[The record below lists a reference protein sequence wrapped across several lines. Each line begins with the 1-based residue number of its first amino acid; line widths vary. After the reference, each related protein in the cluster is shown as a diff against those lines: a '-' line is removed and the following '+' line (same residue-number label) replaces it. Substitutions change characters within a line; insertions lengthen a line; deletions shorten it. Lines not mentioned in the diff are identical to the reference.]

1 MKDATIGEIILSML
15 FSYKAVKKDGTHYEG
30 TLEAQDK
37 FALFKKIH
45 EQGDA
50 VLEATEKNGGGS
62 LKKFLNFSFGGAKM
76 ADRIMF
82 AKNLAAMLKAGLP
95 LARAL
100 TVLERQMTGK
110 VWKPIFASLSD
121 SLAKGTPFS
130 AALAMFPKSFS
141 SLFVSMVAAGEESGS
156 LAQSLLIVGEQ
167 LEKSHNLQKKVKGAM
182 MYPSIILGVMVIIG
196 ILMLIFVI
204 PKLTATFKE
213 FKADLPMATKFV
225 IWISDLF
232 ESHYILIILGLIV
245 VSVGGFAFTKTAV
258 GKRFMGKLVLKLPI
272 IGNIAKE
279 VNSARVARTFSSLL
293 SSGVEVV
300 TAIKITSD
308 VVQNVHYKEMLA
320 LTAENIQKGSTLQSL
335 FMPRGDL
342 YPSFVSEMIGV
353 GEETGTLS
361 KTLFEVALFYE
372 NEVDQKTKDM
382 STIIEPFLMVFI
394 GTAVGFF
401 DLAMISPIYSLSNN
415 IS

>member
-1 MKDATIGEIILSML
+1 M
-15 FSYKAVKKDGTHYEG
+15 FFVYKAIKKDGTHYNG
-30 TLEAQDK
+30 TLEANDK
-37 FALFKKIH
+37 FAVYKKLH
-45 EQGDA
+45 EEGDT
-50 VLEATEKNGGGS
+50 VLSVNEEGKRGS
-62 LKKFLNFSFGGAKM
+62 LKNILNISFGGPKM
-76 ADRIMF
+76 ADKIMF
-82 AKNLAAMLKAGLP
+82 AKNLSAMLKAGLP

-110 VWKPIFASLSD
+110 VWKPVFASLSD
-121 SLAKGTPFS
+121 SLSKGTSFS
-130 AALAMFPKSFS
+130 VALGLFPKTFS

-156 LAQSLLIVGEQ
+156 LSQSLSIVGEQ
-167 LEKSHNLQKKVKGAM
+167 LEKSYNLQKKVRGAM
-182 MYPSIILGVMVIIG
+182 MYPGIILSVMIIIG
-196 ILMLIFVI
+196 IMMLVFVI

-213 FKADLPMATKFV
+213 FNTELPFATQLV
-225 IWISDLF
+225 IWVSDF
-232 ESHYILIILGLIV
+232 FAAHYIIVVLALIV
-245 VSVGGFAFTKTAV
+245 AVVATYIFSKTDT
-258 GKRFMGKLVLKLPI
+258 GKRFIGRLVLKLPI

-279 VNSARVARTFSSLL
+279 VNSARMSRTFSSLL

-308 VVQNVHYKEMLA
+308 VVQNVHYKEMLKT
-320 LTAENIQKGSTLQSL
+320 TAENIQKGSTLQSL
-335 FMPRGDL
+335 FMPRADL

-361 KTLFEVALFYE
+361 KTLFEVAIFYE

-394 GTAVGFF
+394 GVGVGFF
-401 DLAMISPIYSLSNN
+401 ALAMISPIYSLSDK

>member
-1 MKDATIGEIILSML
+1 M
-15 FSYKAVKKDGTHYEG
+15 FFVYKSVKKDGTRSSG
-30 TLEAQDK
+30 TIEANDK
-37 FALFKKIH
+37 FAVYKKLH
-45 EQGDA
+45 EEGNTVLSVTEEGKKGA
-50 VLEATEKNGGGS
+50 VKN
-62 LKKFLNFSFGGAKM
+62 FLNFSFGGAKM

-82 AKNLAAMLKAGLP
+82 AKNLSAMLKAGLP

-110 VWKPIFASLSD
+110 SWKPILTSLSE
-121 SLAKGTPFS
+121 SLSKGTSFS
-130 AALAMFPKSFS
+130 AALAVFPKTFS

-156 LAQSLLIVGEQ
+156 LSQSLSIVGEQ
-167 LEKSHNLQKKVKGAM
+167 LEKSYNLQKKVRGAM
-182 MYPSIILGVMVIIG
+182 MYPGIILSVMIIIG
-196 ILMLIFVI
+196 IMMLVFVI

-213 FKADLPMATKFV
+213 FNTELPFATQIV
-225 IWISDLF
+225 IWVSDF
-232 ESHYILIILGLIV
+232 FAAHYIV
-245 VSVGGFAFTKTAV
+245 VVLALLTTVISTYVFSKTPT
-258 GKRFMGKLVLKLPI
+258 GKRFIGRLVLKLPI

-279 VNSARVARTFSSLL
+279 VNSARMSRTFSSLL

-300 TAIKITSD
+300 TAIKITAD
-308 VVQNVHYKEMLA
+308 VVQNVHYKEMLKT
-320 LTAENIQKGSTLQSL
+320 TAEDIQKGSTLQSL
-335 FMPRGDL
+335 FMPRSDL

-361 KTLFEVALFYE
+361 KTLFEVAIFYE

-394 GTAVGFF
+394 GVGVGFF
-401 DLAMISPIYSLSNN
+401 ALAMISPIYSLSDK

>member
-1 MKDATIGEIILSML
+1 VLQYDKSFFAM
-15 FSYKAVKKDGTHYEG
+15 FFVYKSVKKDGTHSSG
-30 TLEAQDK
+30 TIEANDK
-37 FALFKKIH
+37 FAVYKKLH
-45 EQGDA
+45 EEGNT
-50 VLEATEKNGGGS
+50 VLSVTEEGKKSS
-62 LKKFLNFSFGGAKM
+62 LKNFLNFSFGGAKM

-82 AKNLAAMLKAGLP
+82 AKNLSAMLKAGLP

-110 VWKPIFASLSD
+110 SWKPIFVSLSE
-121 SLAKGTPFS
+121 SLSKGTNFS
-130 AALAMFPKSFS
+130 AALALFPKTFS

-156 LAQSLLIVGEQ
+156 LSQSLSIVGEQ
-167 LEKSHNLQKKVKGAM
+167 LEKSYNLQKKVRGAM
-182 MYPSIILGVMVIIG
+182 MYPGIILSVMVIIG
-196 ILMLIFVI
+196 IMMLVFVI

-213 FKADLPMATKFV
+213 FNTELPFATRLV
-225 IWISDLF
+225 IWVSDFF
-232 ESHYILIILGLIV
+232 EAHYIIV
-245 VSVGGFAFTKTAV
+245 VLALLTAVISTYIFSKTAT
-258 GKRFMGKLVLKLPI
+258 GKRVIGRLVLKLPI

-279 VNSARVARTFSSLL
+279 INSARMSRTFSSLL

-300 TAIKITSD
+300 TAIKITAD
-308 VVQNVHYKEMLA
+308 VVQNVHYKEMLKV
-320 LTAENIQKGSTLQSL
+320 TAENIQKGSTLQSL
-335 FMPRGDL
+335 FMPRSDL

-361 KTLFEVALFYE
+361 KTLFEVAIFYE

-394 GTAVGFF
+394 GVGVGFF
-401 DLAMISPIYSLSNN
+401 ALAMISPIYSLSDK

>member
-1 MKDATIGEIILSML
+1 ML

-30 TLEAQDK
+30 TLEAPDK
-37 FALFKKIH
+37 FALYKKLH
-45 EQGDA
+45 EEGDT
-50 VLEATEKNGGGS
+50 VLEARENGKRS
-62 LKKFLNFSFGGAKM
+62 SMKSFLNFSFGGAKM

-110 VWKPIFASLSD
+110 VWKPIFTSLSE
-121 SLAKGTPFS
+121 SLSKGTSFS
-130 AALAMFPKSFS
+130 AALALFPKTFS

-167 LEKSHNLQKKVKGAM
+167 LEKNYILQKKVRGAM
-182 MYPSIILGVMVIIG
+182 MYPAIILGVMVVIG
-196 ILMLIFVI
+196 IMMLVFVI
-204 PKLTATFKE
+204 PKLTETFKA
-213 FKADLPMATKFV
+213 FGADLPFATKIV
-225 IWISDLF
+225 IWVSDF
-232 ESHYILIILGLIV
+232 FAAHYIVIVIGLIFIV
-245 VSVGGFAFTKTAV
+245 LGTYLFSKSKP
-258 GKRFMGKLVLKLPI
+258 GKRVLGRFFLKMPI
-272 IGNIAKE
+272 IGTITKE
-279 VNSARVARTFSSLL
+279 INSARMSRTFSSLL

-300 TAIKITSD
+300 TAIKITAE
-308 VVQNVHYKEMLA
+308 VVQNVHYKEMLMK
-320 LTAENIQKGSTLQSL
+320 TADDIQKGSTIQSL

-361 KTLFEVALFYE
+361 KTLFEVAIFYE
-372 NEVDQKTKDM
+372 AEVDQKTKDM

-394 GTAVGFF
+394 GIGVGFF
-401 DLAMISPIYSLSNN
+401 ALAMISPIYSLSNN